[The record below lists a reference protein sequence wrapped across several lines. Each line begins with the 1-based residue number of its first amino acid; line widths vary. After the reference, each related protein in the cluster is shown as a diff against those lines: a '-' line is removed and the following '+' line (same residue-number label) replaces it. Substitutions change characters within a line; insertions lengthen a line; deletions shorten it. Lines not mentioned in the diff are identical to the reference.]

1 MSELLQ
7 MLNAQVATQAEKI
20 AALQMSIDN
29 KQEAIAASLAAL
41 EAALDEESDPTALQE
56 LLDMLK
62 ANNGQIDAA
71 AADIAATPLPDVI
84 VAPV

>member
-56 LLDMLK
+56 LLDTLK

>member
-7 MLNAQVATQAEKI
+7 LLNAQVAIQAEKI
-20 AALQMSIDN
+20 AALQVAIDA

-41 EAALDEESDPTALQE
+41 EAALDEAADPLALQT
-56 LLDMLK
+56 LLDSLK

-71 AADIAATPLPDVI
+71 DDVI